1 MLDEYVIGELAGGG
15 ATPPQQAQRQP
26 GDTTPWVT
34 VRQQASAVRY
44 LPLR

>member
-1 MLDEYVIGELAGGG
+1 MLDEYVIGELTGG
-15 ATPPQQAQRQP
+15 AALPQQAQRQP